1 MHIYLFFSQ
10 SNAGE
15 ALIDDLITTK
25 RSLLSF
31 SYSCFGKGNF
41 PFSYSWATNLSS
53 FCILISH
60 IRVIQVVD
68 MSDFIFQRYVCLR
81 FSTLGSDIDR
91 LYLVLK
97 YLT

>member
-31 SYSCFGKGNF
+31 SYSCFGKEAIFHF
-41 PFSYSWATNLSS
+41 P
-53 FCILISH
+53 IHGQLICH
-60 IRVIQVVD
+60 PFV
-68 MSDFIFQRYVCLR
+68 F
-81 FSTLGSDIDR
+81 
-91 LYLVLK
+91 
-97 YLT
+97 